1 MTFIRNKKLKP
12 SKEYKAHLRFETE
25 YGKQLQFDWK
35 EDIEMYNKYGEI
47 FNFNVFTSILCHI
60 NASLHLL
67 AQGGKSFSQIPQKN
81 LLILKKLFDCRDI
94 EQIYRNKPTV
104 VKCAPVIENTRKLF
118 GLLERFN
125 ANKADGYAFGGAEA
139 AYLIYPLTD
148 EWALVVIIDGELP
161 IRNALALRSFRERRV
176 GAVKRKEIGRASC
189 RERV

>member
-1 MTFIRNKKLKP
+1 MNGTKNLQNKGTD
-12 SKEYKAHLRFETE
+12 SI
-25 YGKQLQFDWK
+25 QS
-35 EDIEMYNKYGEI
+35 NKRIARPE
-47 FNFNVFTSILCHI
+47 LAHI

-161 IRNALALRSFRERRV
+161 SRNALALRSFRERRV
-176 GAVKRKEIGRASC
+176 GAVKRKGEQLIAAVCGINGFESVFLANA
-189 RERV
+189 